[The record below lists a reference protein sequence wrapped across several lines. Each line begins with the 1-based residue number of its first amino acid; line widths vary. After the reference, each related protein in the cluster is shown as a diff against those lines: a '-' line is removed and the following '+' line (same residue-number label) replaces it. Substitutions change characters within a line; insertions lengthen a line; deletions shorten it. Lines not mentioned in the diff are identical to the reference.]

1 MLTEEFESILA
12 GVIDTIHRR
21 TAGYDRVM
29 QHGEAR
35 PLHMTIATVMLGA
48 KVLSA
53 IDRAMTMAVCFTES
67 DGHFTH
73 RKGGMAE

>member
-1 MLTEEFESILA
+1 MDTAEIDAILA

-21 TAGYDRVM
+21 TAGYDRV
-29 QHGEAR
+29 QSHEHGQT
-35 PLHMTIATVMLGA
+35 LHMTIATVMLGA

-53 IDRAMTMAVCFTES
+53 INRAMTMAVCFTES

-73 RKGGMAE
+73 RKRGMAE

>member
-1 MLTEEFESILA
+1 MDRSEFDAILA

-21 TAGYDRVM
+21 TAGYDGVM
-29 QHGEAR
+29 QHGEV
-35 PLHMTIATVMLGA
+35 PPIYMTIATVMLGA

-53 IDRAMTMAVCFTES
+53 IDRAITMAVCFTES

-73 RKGGMAE
+73 RKRGMAE